1 MRKSIAR
8 AGLTGSLLLFMLLA
22 GCATS
27 ATQYA
32 PLPPDL
38 QAPPEPGKAR
48 ICVIRGFALAAMAV
62 ECPLQEDGVPRGSLI
77 NASYI
82 CWERPPGEVR
92 LSMPAWD
99 VLTYK
104 GNLPVEPGMVYY
116 LYMDYLS
123 PQLKSIT
130 AKEGLKYLTEYSRPR
145 VVAGRAAPYAS
156 PGQGAGAP
164 IIGNQA
170 GGVQGGGPSS
180 PSQNRVGY

>member
-1 MRKSIAR
+1 MRKSIAG
-8 AGLTGSLLLFMLLA
+8 ACLTGSLLLFMLLA

-145 VVAGRAAPYAS
+145 VAMAKSQAPTYQGQALS
-156 PGQGAGAP
+156 PPAPAGAQP
-164 IIGNQA
+164 ST
-170 GGVQGGGPSS
+170 GGTIPRGTGT
-180 PSQNRVGY
+180 GY